1 MICSES
7 SHLIPNLQDV
17 FKVKKLSN
25 PLFNVLLFERRDE
38 VTRVSHKTSTDKH
51 SINLKRNNHEKGI

>member
-1 MICSES
+1 M
-7 SHLIPNLQDV
+7 

-38 VTRVSHKTSTDKH
+38 VTRVPQKTSTDKH